1 MASILGVLL
10 YIAVSLAERFAL
22 QWDPTRQERGT
33 A

>member
-1 MASILGVLL
+1 VLM
-10 YIAVSLAERFAL
+10 YIAVSLVERFVL

>member
-1 MASILGVLL
+1 MYV
-10 YIAVSLAERFAL
+10 AVSLIERFAL